1 MTEETCAACRFYSLA
16 YRPGLGQCR
25 RNPPVVLPFEW
36 DMSAH
41 SAEPIP
47 QVASYTVFPVVDEED
62 WCGAFEQRRNAE
74 GLSEPVKEAD
84 IPLQI
89 G

>member
-1 MTEETCAACRFYSLA
+1 MTEEICSACRFYSFA

-47 QVASYTVFPVVDEED
+47 QVASHTVFPVVDEED
-62 WCGAFEQRRNAE
+62 WCGAFEQRHNAE
-74 GLSEPVKEAD
+74 GLSEHVKEAD
-84 IPLQI
+84 VPLQI

>member
-1 MTEETCAACRFYSLA
+1 MTEETCSACRFYLLA

-47 QVASYTVFPVVDEED
+47 QVASHTVFPVSM
-62 WCGAFEQRRNAE
+62 RRTAAV
-74 GLSEPVKEAD
+74 GLSSAIMPRDWAN
-84 IPLQI
+84 L
-89 G
+89 